1 MSWDV
6 HEAPAARHAAVP
18 PSPGVQLRP
27 RALRDALVTHDAGLR
42 QLYMAT
48 VPGGEVLAE
57 ATTPGGRCPACCSS
71 ALPSTAGLRPEDSSP
86 AAGPARPRLP
96 AALGAAAHTCN
107 PSHPAGE
114 SGRIVVQALLG
125 VKLRPHLENNYSK
138 KGGAPA

>member
-57 ATTPGGRCPACCSS
+57 ATTPGGRCPAYCSS
-71 ALPSTAGLRPEDSSP
+71 ALPSTAGLWPEVPPRTPVIP
-86 AAGPARPRLP
+86 ATLQAKAAESWSRL
-96 AALGAAAHTCN
+96 
-107 PSHPAGE
+107 SW
-114 SGRIVVQALLG
+114 V
-125 VKLRPHLENNYSK
+125 
-138 KGGAPA
+138 